1 MFSDEEI
8 IKSLNVNPLEVK
20 DIKFVNISELN
31 SLNSSELTPWL
42 QKILSADLL
51 SSWISTVK
59 TIEDADIDHTNLT
72 TGIQI
77 TKYSRDPI
85 IKL

>member
-8 IKSLNVNPLEVK
+8 IKSLNVNHLEVK

-72 TGIQI
+72 AGIQI